1 MSAVH
6 WPSCHDTYLPPSW
19 PLTSWHNIAITLS
32 PHDRNPCQSQWP
44 LEARYWTQYREIL
57 GLIFDVCRSGQ
68 WGHAERRSSSA
79 STGAS
84 PAGSLVAGVLTK
96 PGNELVSC
104 KKRISLR
111 LRPRIG
117 IDQTDQN
124 SPNTPP
130 GERERKYFLC
140 NGRKIYCYV
149 GSPVIMHNIQ
159 YYMAI
164 GME

>member
-1 MSAVH
+1 MESGGETVRCPLAIL
-6 WPSCHDTYLPPSW
+6 PSSW

-32 PHDRNPCQSQWP
+32 PHDRIPCQSQWP

-68 WGHAERRSSSA
+68 WGHAEDWPCSGCISGRIP
-79 STGAS
+79 G
-84 PAGSLVAGVLTK
+84 AGVLTK

-159 YYMAI
+159 YHMAI

>member
-1 MSAVH
+1 MCVAAANGDT
-6 WPSCHDTYLPPSW
+6 PS
-19 PLTSWHNIAITLS
+19 
-32 PHDRNPCQSQWP
+32 
-44 LEARYWTQYREIL
+44 
-57 GLIFDVCRSGQ
+57 
-68 WGHAERRSSSA
+68 
-79 STGAS
+79 STGPAPGAS